1 MNLLAGQE
9 SLNLISTIRR
19 MINNSCIVD
28 FGIVQNVPSEGLVDV
43 SVAVSK
49 TKQDMQIMTCILAN
63 PASSSLTMYIKP
75 NVGDRV
81 IVLYPRLFDSDMFT
95 VDDAKKQ
102 EVIVNS
108 QAKGYNLA
116 SGIAILMNQYK
127 EASHK
132 NFLNLDDG
140 KLTLKLA
147 YDKDNDKNL
156 LTLETNENGEV
167 SINSNDN
174 TLDFNKDGELSV
186 SVAYDADNDKHLLT
200 LNTDKNGAVH
210 LDSNEGKFKFDV
222 DNADGDISTK
232 VTCNDATADINKDS
246 EITVTNPKASA
257 KIDKD
262 GAVTITSNTNT
273 KINIDKNGNITLEA
287 KGKISLKNSSA
298 NLFSILD
305 GMLNILNTSLA
316 TAGSPASHTVV
327 PSQFQAQQTQLGQLM
342 Q

>member
-49 TKQDMQIMTCILAN
+49 TKQDMQIMTCVLAN

-108 QAKGYNLA
+108 RAKGYNLT

-140 KLTLKLA
+140 KLTLRLA
-147 YDKDNDKNL
+147 YDKNNDKNL
-156 LTLETNENGEV
+156 LTLETDE
-167 SINSNDN
+167 
-174 TLDFNKDGELSV
+174 
-186 SVAYDADNDKHLLT
+186 
-200 LNTDKNGAVH
+200 NGAVH

-232 VTCNDATADINKDS
+232 VTCNDATAEINKDS
-246 EITVTNPKASA
+246 EITVANPKASA
-257 KIDKD
+257 VIDKD
-262 GAVTITSNTNT
+262 GAVTITSNTST
-273 KINIDKNGNITLEA
+273 KINIDKDGNITLEA
-287 KGKISLKNSSA
+287 NGKISLKNSSA
-298 NLFSILD
+298 NLFTILD
-305 GMLNILNTSLA
+305 GVLNILNTSLA

>member
-19 MINNSCIVD
+19 MISNSCIVD

-81 IVLYPRLFDSDMFT
+81 IVLYPRLFDSGMFT

-108 QAKGYNLA
+108 RARGYNLA

-147 YDKDNDKNL
+147 YDKNNDKNL
-156 LTLETNENGEV
+156 LTLETDENGA
-167 SINSNDN
+167 I
-174 TLDFNKDGELSV
+174 
-186 SVAYDADNDKHLLT
+186 
-200 LNTDKNGAVH
+200 H

-222 DNADGDISTK
+222 NNVTEGEDKGISTK
-232 VTCNDATADINKDS
+232 VTCNDATAEINKDS
-246 EITVTNPKASA
+246 EITVANSKASA

-262 GAVTITSNTNT
+262 GAVTITSNTST
-273 KINIDKNGNITLEA
+273 KINIDKDGNITLEA
-287 KGKISLKNSSA
+287 KGKISLKNNSA
-298 NLFSILD
+298 NLFTILN

-327 PSQFQAQQTQLGQLM
+327 PSQFQTQQTQLGQLM